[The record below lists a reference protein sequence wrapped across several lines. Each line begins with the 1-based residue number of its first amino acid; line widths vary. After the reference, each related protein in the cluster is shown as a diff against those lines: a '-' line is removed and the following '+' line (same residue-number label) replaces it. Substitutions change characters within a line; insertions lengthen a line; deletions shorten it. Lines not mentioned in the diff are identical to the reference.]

1 MQTLLARLAPGLFVL
16 LWSTGFIGA
25 KLGLPYA
32 DPGVFLFTRFLITA
46 ILLVCLVS
54 FFVGHWPRDRRFYFH
69 QMVIGI
75 LMHCLYLGGV
85 FGGISLGLSAG
96 LAALIVGL
104 QPVLTALI
112 AGLWLREVLSRL
124 QWLGFALGFVGVA
137 LVVLDRH
144 GVSSASMGGGA
155 LSIGLCVLA
164 LLGISVGTVYQK
176 NFGQGAPLLAATA
189 TQYVAAAAVM
199 GVIAPLWGSM
209 TIVWSGEFIFAMSWL
224 VVALSLFAIALLSY
238 LISHGAASQVASLF
252 YLVPPVVALE
262 AWLLFD
268 ERLGEQAIGGLLLVM
283 LAVRLVRKATP
294 PTTRS

>member
-1 MQTLLARLAPGLFVL
+1 MQTLLARFAPWLFVL

-32 DPGVFLFTRFLITA
+32 DPGVFLFTRFFITA
-46 ILLVCLVS
+46 TLLVCLISV
-54 FFVGHWPRDRRFYFH
+54 FFGPWPRDRRFYFH

-112 AGLWLREVLSRL
+112 AGLWLREVLSRQ

-144 GVSSASMGGGA
+144 GLSSASMDGGG
-155 LSIGLCVLA
+155 LSVALCVLA
-164 LLGISVGTVYQK
+164 LFAISIGTVYQK

-199 GVIAPLWGSM
+199 GVAAPLWGSM
-209 TIVWSGEFIFAMSWL
+209 DIVWSGEFIFAMAWL
-224 VVALSLFAIALLSY
+224 VVALSLLAIALLSY
-238 LISHGAASQVASLF
+238 LISRGAASQVASLF

-268 ERLGEQAIGGLLLVM
+268 ERLGVQAIVGLVLVM
-283 LAVRLVRKATP
+283 LAVRLVRKTAVPAERT
-294 PTTRS
+294 